1 MENYYELEKCVL
13 DCILAKPELMEQ
25 NELKDEYF
33 IKYKRLWIFM
43 KSFYEQFKCFDL
55 TAVKTICTNKGMFVH
70 YLSSVQDN
78 DCKYIRFK
86 LYQKLLIDLYNQNK
100 QDQAI
105 IETIYKLA
113 NDLYVHNINLETFKE
128 SLNKIY

>member
-1 MENYYELEKCVL
+1 MEEYYELEKCVL

-43 KSFYEQFKCFDL
+43 KSFYKQFKCFDL
-55 TAVKTICTNKGMFVH
+55 TAMKNICTNKGMFVH
-70 YLSSVQDN
+70 YLSNVQDN
-78 DCKYIRFK
+78 DCKYIRFG
-86 LYQKLLIDLYNQNK
+86 LYQKLLINLYNQNK

-105 IETIYKLA
+105 IETIYELA
-113 NDLYVHNINLETFKE
+113 TDLYVHNINLETFKE
-128 SLNKIY
+128 SLNNIY

>member
-1 MENYYELEKCVL
+1 
-13 DCILAKPELMEQ
+13 
-25 NELKDEYF
+25 
-33 IKYKRLWIFM
+33 M
-43 KSFYEQFKCFDL
+43 KSFYKQFKCFDL
-55 TAVKTICTNKGMFVH
+55 TAMKTICTNKGMFIH

-78 DCKYIRFK
+78 DCKYIRFE

-100 QDQAI
+100 QDQAT

-128 SLNKIY
+128 SLSKIYWKFFKLSTIRKSFY

>member
-1 MENYYELEKCVL
+1 MEEYYELEKCVL
-13 DCILAKPELMEQ
+13 DCILAKSELME
-25 NELKDEYF
+25 NNMLKDEYF
-33 IKYKRLWIFM
+33 IKYKRLWVFM
-43 KSFYEQFKCFDL
+43 KSFYEQYKCFDL
-55 TAVKTICTNKGMFVH
+55 TAMKTICTNKGMFIY

-78 DCKYIRFK
+78 DCKYVRFE

>member
-1 MENYYELEKCVL
+1 MEEYYELEKCVL
-13 DCILAKPELMEQ
+13 DCLLNKPELMEH

-33 IKYKRLWIFM
+33 IKYKRLWVFM
-43 KSFYEQFKCFDL
+43 KSFYKQFKCFDL
-55 TAVKTICTNKGMFVH
+55 IAMKTICTNKGMFVH

-78 DCKYIRFK
+78 DCKYIRFE

>member
-1 MENYYELEKCVL
+1 
-13 DCILAKPELMEQ
+13 
-25 NELKDEYF
+25 
-33 IKYKRLWIFM
+33 M
-43 KSFYEQFKCFDL
+43 KSFYKQFKCFDL
-55 TAVKTICTNKGMFVH
+55 MAMKTICTNKGMFIH

-78 DCKYIRFK
+78 DCKYIRFE